1 MKILIADNA
10 GFCFGVKRAVKMAYD
25 QINRDDSRQ
34 TYTYGELIHNP
45 QVVKDLEG
53 KGIKTIG
60 GIDNLKENDRIII
73 RTHGIPE
80 KTYKDLKEKKI
91 ELIDMTCPFVKR
103 VQKIVNGYYKKG
115 YTIVIIGDKNHP
127 EVIGVNGWCDNSAY
141 VIESVNDVQ
150 LLPYIDKACVVAQ
163 TTITQKM
170 WEDSLN
176 LLKLKVNELVSFNTI
191 CDATNKR
198 QSSAEEISKKA
209 DVMIVIGGK
218 NSSNT
223 QKLKRICKKNCKRTI
238 QVENADEID
247 LSIFNDNDIVGITAG
262 ASTPDYLIQEVI
274 NKIAINRKEDTNG

>member
-176 LLKLKVNELVSFNTI
+176 SLKLKVNELVSFNTI

-223 QKLKRICKKNCKRTI
+223 QKLKRICEKNCKRTI

>member
-141 VIESVNDVQ
+141 VIESVNDVE

-176 LLKLKVNELVSFNTI
+176 SLKLKVNELVSFNTI

-223 QKLKRICKKNCKRTI
+223 QKLKRICEKYCKRTI

-274 NKIAINRKEDTNG
+274 NRIAINRKEDTNG

>member
-10 GFCFGVKRAVKMAYD
+10 GFCFGVKRAVKVAYD
-25 QINRDDSRQ
+25 QINRDDNRR

-45 QVVKDLEG
+45 QVVRDLED
-53 KGIKTIG
+53 KGIKTID

-91 ELIDMTCPFVKR
+91 ELVDMTCPFVKR
-103 VQKIVNGYYKKG
+103 VQKIVNGYHKKG

-127 EVIGVNGWCDNSAY
+127 EVVGVNGWCDNSAY

-163 TTITQKM
+163 TTITQKT

-176 LLKLKVNELVSFNTI
+176 ALKLKVNELISFNTI

-198 QSSAEEISKKA
+198 QSSAEEISKKVN
-209 DVMIVIGGK
+209 VMIVIGGK

-223 QKLKRICKKNCKRTI
+223 QKLKRICEKNCKRTI

-262 ASTPDYLIQEVI
+262 ASTPDYLIQDVI
-274 NKIAINRKEDTNG
+274 NKIATNRKEDTNE

>member
-141 VIESVNDVQ
+141 VIESVNDVE

-223 QKLKRICKKNCKRTI
+223 QKLKRICEKNCKRTI

>member
-223 QKLKRICKKNCKRTI
+223 QKLKRICEKNCKRTI

>member
-141 VIESVNDVQ
+141 VIESVNNVQ

-223 QKLKRICKKNCKRTI
+223 QKLKRICEKNCKRTI

>member
-141 VIESVNDVQ
+141 VIESVNDVE

-223 QKLKRICKKNCKRTI
+223 QKLKRICEKNCKRTI

-274 NKIAINRKEDTNG
+274 NRIAINRKEDTNG